1 MKKYVLIAC
10 LFLWQFTQIYAQQV
24 KGGVFEMI
32 DGESNPLIG
41 ANVVQLKTLNGTTT
55 DTEGR
60 FSLKLERKAPQKL
73 VVSYVSYQ
81 TDTINLNKTG
91 YGHIHITLDNLKNLD
106 EVEVVSR
113 KSGSHLSRTETRGI
127 TSINEGELQKAACC
141 NLSESFENSASV
153 DVSYADAVTGA
164 KQIQLLGLAG
174 LYTQMLTE
182 NIPNLRGLAVPY
194 RLGYVPGT
202 WMESIQV
209 SKGTSS
215 VVNGYEAMA
224 GQINIEYKKP
234 DEGDKFFLN
243 LYGSQMGKVEGN
255 LNARFELNEKWSTA
269 ILAHAEYFGTRH
281 DNNDDSFLDD
291 PLIRQVNLFNRW
303 RYKGQNLR
311 MQFGFKYL
319 TENRQGGQMH
329 YDAEK
334 PNDTENG
341 YGVGVETDRYEGFLK
356 IGYIIKNRANSS
368 IGFQNQ
374 VVYHDVN
381 SFYGLNDYDAN
392 QLSYYGNLMLQSYI
406 SDTRHQYT
414 TGISFALDDYNQQLN
429 DTTWIRN
436 EQVSGAFFQY
446 TYSNYKNLN
455 LIAGVRLDY
464 NNLFGWLFTPRLHA
478 KYNINEHNML
488 RLSLGRGFRT
498 ANVIAENTSILATSK
513 QIVFTEELNI
523 ESSWNFGLTY
533 TAYINIGIKE
543 LSITTDFFHTR
554 FNNQVIMDREEDPFI
569 VYIYNL
575 DGKSYSNSIQVEA
588 QHEPVN
594 RFELKLAFRY
604 NDVKTTIGGE
614 LKEKPF
620 VSKYIGLLSASYQ
633 TNLKKWQFD
642 LNLQVNGDQRLPYT
656 GFNPEIYQSPE
667 RSPVYAILNT
677 QITKY
682 FKRWDVYIGGEN
694 LTNYRQDHPIIQAN
708 EPFGDY
714 FDSSIV
720 WGPISGIKVYLGIR
734 FTIRK

>member
-1 MKKYVLIAC
+1 M
-10 LFLWQFTQIYAQQV
+10 
-24 KGGVFEMI
+24 
-32 DGESNPLIG
+32 
-41 ANVVQLKTLNGTTT
+41 
-55 DTEGR
+55 
-60 FSLKLERKAPQKL
+60 
-73 VVSYVSYQ
+73 
-81 TDTINLNKTG
+81 
-91 YGHIHITLDNLKNLD
+91 
-106 EVEVVSR
+106 
-113 KSGSHLSRTETRGI
+113 
-127 TSINEGELQKAACC
+127 
-141 NLSESFENSASV
+141 
-153 DVSYADAVTGA
+153 
-164 KQIQLLGLAG
+164 
-174 LYTQMLTE
+174 
-182 NIPNLRGLAVPY
+182 
-194 RLGYVPGT
+194 
-202 WMESIQV
+202 
-209 SKGTSS
+209 
-215 VVNGYEAMA
+215 
-224 GQINIEYKKP
+224 
-234 DEGDKFFLN
+234 FLN
-243 LYGSQMGKVEGN
+243 LYGNHMGKIEGN
-255 LNARFELNEKWSTA
+255 LNARFELNDKWSTM
-269 ILAHAEYFGTRH
+269 IFAHAEEFGVKYD
-281 DNNDDSFLDD
+281 DNNDSFLDD
-291 PLIRQVNLFNRW
+291 PLIRQINLFNRW
-303 RYKGQNLR
+303 KYKGQDLR

-319 TENRQGGQMH
+319 TENRQGGQMN
-329 YDAEK
+329 YDPEK

-356 IGYIIKNRANSS
+356 MGYILKNRANSS

-414 TGISFALDDYNQQLN
+414 TGISFALDNYNQQLN
-429 DTTWIRN
+429 DTTWVRN

-464 NNLFGWLFTPRLHA
+464 NNLYGWLFTPRLHA
-478 KYNINEHNML
+478 KYNINEHNIL
-488 RLSLGRGFRT
+488 RLSFGRGFRT

-513 QIVFTEELNI
+513 RVLFTEELNI

-533 TAYINIGIKE
+533 TAYIDIGAKE
-543 LSITTDFFHTR
+543 LSITTDYFHTR

-575 DGKSYSNSIQVEA
+575 NGKSYSNSVQVEA
-588 QHEPVN
+588 QYEPIN

-656 GFNPEIYQSPE
+656 GFNPEPYQRPE

-720 WGPISGIKVYLGIR
+720 WGPISGIKVYAGVR
-734 FTIRK
+734 FTIK

>member
-1 MKKYVLIAC
+1 MKRYILLTC

-32 DGESNPLIG
+32 GGESNPLIG
-41 ANVVQLKTLNGTTT
+41 ANVVQLNTLNGTTT
-55 DTEGR
+55 DAEGH
-60 FSLKLERKAPQKL
+60 FNLNLERKAPKKL

-81 TDTINLNKTG
+81 SDTINLNETG
-91 YGHIHITLDNLKNLD
+91 FGHVHVTLDNLKNLD

-113 KSGSHLSRTETRGI
+113 KSGSHISRSETRGI

-182 NIPNLRGLAVPY
+182 NIPNLRGLAIPY
-194 RLGYVPGT
+194 RLGYVPGS

-215 VVNGYEAMA
+215 VINGYEAMA

-234 DEGDKFFLN
+234 DEGEKFFLN
-243 LYGSQMGKVEGN
+243 LYGNQMGKIEGN
-255 LNARFELNEKWSTA
+255 LNTRFELNEKWSTM
-269 ILAHAEYFGTRH
+269 ILAHAEYNGTKH
-281 DNNDDSFLDD
+281 DDNDDSFMDD
-291 PLIRQVNLFNRW
+291 PLIEQVNLLNRW
-303 RYKGQNLR
+303 KYKGDNLR
-311 MQFGFKYL
+311 LQFGIQYL
-319 TENRQGGQMH
+319 TENRQGGQMNFDPGEPH
-329 YDAEK
+329 
-334 PNDTENG
+334 DTENG
-341 YGVGVETDRYEGFLK
+341 YGIGVETDRYLGFFK
-356 IGYIIKNRANSS
+356 MGYILKNRDKSS

-374 VVYHDVN
+374 VVYHDVT
-381 SFYGLNDYDAN
+381 SFYGLNDYNAD
-392 QLSYYGNLMLQSYI
+392 QFSYYGNLMFQSYI
-406 SDTRHQYT
+406 NDTRHQYT
-414 TGISFALDDYNQQLN
+414 TGISFSLDNYNQQLN
-429 DTTWIRN
+429 DTSWIRN
-436 EQVSGAFFQY
+436 EQVAGGFFQY
-446 TYSNYKNLN
+446 TYSNFKNLN
-455 LIAGVRLDY
+455 IIAGLRLDH
-464 NNLFGWLFTPRLHA
+464 NNLYGWLFTPRLHA
-478 KYNINEHNML
+478 KYNINEHNVL
-488 RLSLGRGFRT
+488 RLSFGRGYRT

-513 QIVFTEELNI
+513 QIQFLENLEI

-533 TAYINIGIKE
+533 TAYIDIGSRE
-543 LSITTDFFHTR
+543 LTLTTDYFYTK
-554 FNNQVIMDREEDPFI
+554 FNNQVILDREEDPFI

-575 DGKSYSNSIQVEA
+575 DGPSYSNSIQVET
-588 QHEPVN
+588 QYEPIN

-604 NDVKTTIGGE
+604 NDVKTTIGDE
-614 LKEKPF
+614 LQEKPF

-642 LNLQVNGDQRLPYT
+642 MNLQLNGDQRLPYT

-677 QITKY
+677 QVTKY

-694 LTNYRQDHPIIQAN
+694 LTSYKQNNPIIQPH
-708 EPFGDY
+708 EPFGEY
-714 FDSSIV
+714 FDSSMV
-720 WGPISGIKVYLGIR
+720 WGPV
-734 FTIRK
+734 

>member
-1 MKKYVLIAC
+1 MKKYIFIAS
-10 LFLWQFTQIYAQQV
+10 LVLWQAAQIYSQQV
-24 KGGVFEMI
+24 SGAVFELVS
-32 DGESNPLIG
+32 GESNPLVG
-41 ANVVQLKTLNGTTT
+41 ANVVQLNSLNGTTT
-55 DTEGR
+55 DVRGH
-60 FSLKLERKAPQKL
+60 FNLKLKKKFSKRL

-81 TDTINLNKTG
+81 SDTINLEETG
-91 YGHIHITLDNLKNLD
+91 FERVHITLNNLQNLD

-113 KSGSHLSRTETRGI
+113 KKGSHLSRTETRGI

-194 RLGYVPGT
+194 RLGYVPGS
-202 WMESIQV
+202 WMHSIQV

-215 VVNGYEAMA
+215 VINGYEAMA

-234 DEGDKFFLN
+234 DDGEKMFLN
-243 LYGSQMGKVEGN
+243 IYGNHMGKIEGN
-255 LNARFELNEKWSTA
+255 LNARFELNKKWSTM
-269 ILAHAEYFGTRH
+269 IFVHAEEFGVKH
-281 DNNDDSFLDD
+281 DYNNDSFLDD

-303 RYKGQNLR
+303 RYKGKSFR
-311 MQFGFKYL
+311 TQFGIKYL
-319 TENRQGGQMH
+319 TENRQGGQMN
-329 YDAEK
+329 YDPKK
-334 PNDTENG
+334 PSDIENG
-341 YGVGVETDRYEGFLK
+341 YGVGVETDRYEGVLK
-356 IGYIIKNRANSS
+356 IGYILKNRVNSS

-406 SDTRHQYT
+406 SDTRHQFT
-414 TGISFALDDYNQQLN
+414 TGISFTVDNYNQQLN
-429 DTTWIRN
+429 DTTWKRN

-455 LIAGVRLDY
+455 LIAGMRLDY

-478 KYNINEHNML
+478 KFNINEHNVL
-488 RLSLGRGFRT
+488 RLSFGRGFRT

-513 QIVFTEELNI
+513 QVLFTEELNI

-533 TAYINIGIKE
+533 TAYIDIGVKQ
-543 LSITTDFFHTR
+543 LSFTTDYFHTR

-569 VYIYNL
+569 VYVYNL
-575 DGKSYSNSIQVEA
+575 DGKSYSNSLQIEA
-588 QHEPVN
+588 QYEPIN

-604 NDVKTTIGGE
+604 NDVMTTIGGE

-642 LNLQVNGDQRLPYT
+642 LNLQLNGDQRLPYT
-656 GFNPEIYQSPE
+656 GFNPEPYQRPE

-720 WGPISGIKVYLGIR
+720 WGPISGIKVYAGVR
-734 FTIRK
+734 FTIK

>member
-1 MKKYVLIAC
+1 MKRYILLTC

-32 DGESNPLIG
+32 GGESNPLIG
-41 ANVVQLKTLNGTTT
+41 ANVVQLNTLNGTTT
-55 DTEGR
+55 DAEGH
-60 FSLKLERKAPQKL
+60 FNLNLERKAPKKL

-81 TDTINLNKTG
+81 SDTINLNETG
-91 YGHIHITLDNLKNLD
+91 FGHVHVTLNNLKNLD

-113 KSGSHLSRTETRGI
+113 KSGSHISRSETRGI

-182 NIPNLRGLAVPY
+182 NIPNLRGLAIPY
-194 RLGYVPGT
+194 RLGYVPGS

-215 VVNGYEAMA
+215 VINGYEAMA

-234 DEGDKFFLN
+234 DEGEKFFLN
-243 LYGSQMGKVEGN
+243 LYGNQMGKIEGN
-255 LNARFELNEKWSTA
+255 LNTRFELNEKWSTM
-269 ILAHAEYFGTRH
+269 ILAHAEYNGTKH
-281 DNNDDSFLDD
+281 DDNDDSFMDD
-291 PLIRQVNLFNRW
+291 PLIEQVNLLNRW
-303 RYKGQNLR
+303 KYKGDNLR
-311 MQFGFKYL
+311 LQFGIQYL
-319 TENRQGGQMH
+319 TENRQGGQMNFDPGEPH
-329 YDAEK
+329 
-334 PNDTENG
+334 DTENG
-341 YGVGVETDRYEGFLK
+341 YGIGVKTDRYLGFFK
-356 IGYIIKNRANSS
+356 MGYILKNRDKSS

-374 VVYHDVN
+374 VVYHDVT
-381 SFYGLNDYDAN
+381 SFYGLNDYNAD
-392 QLSYYGNLMLQSYI
+392 QFSYYGNLMFQSYI
-406 SDTRHQYT
+406 NDTRHQYT
-414 TGISFALDDYNQQLN
+414 TGISFSLDNYNQQLN
-429 DTTWIRN
+429 DTSWIRN
-436 EQVSGAFFQY
+436 EQVAGGFFQY
-446 TYSNYKNLN
+446 TYSNFKNLN
-455 LIAGVRLDY
+455 IIAGLRLDH
-464 NNLFGWLFTPRLHA
+464 NNLYGWLFTPRLHA
-478 KYNINEHNML
+478 KYNINEHNVL
-488 RLSLGRGFRT
+488 RLSFGRGYRT

-513 QIVFTEELNI
+513 QIQFLENLEI

-533 TAYINIGIKE
+533 TAYIDIGSRE
-543 LSITTDFFHTR
+543 LTLTTDYFYTK
-554 FNNQVIMDREEDPFI
+554 FNNQVILDREEDPFI

-575 DGKSYSNSIQVEA
+575 DGPSYSNSIQVET
-588 QHEPVN
+588 QYEPIN

-604 NDVKTTIGGE
+604 NDVKTTIGDE
-614 LKEKPF
+614 LQEKPF

-642 LNLQVNGDQRLPYT
+642 MNLQLNGDQRLPYT

-677 QITKY
+677 QVTKY

-694 LTNYRQDHPIIQAN
+694 LTSYKQNNPIIQPH
-708 EPFGDY
+708 EPFGEY
-714 FDSSIV
+714 FDSSMV
-720 WGPISGIKVYLGIR
+720 WGPVSGIKVYAGVR
-734 FTIRK
+734 FTIK

>member
-1 MKKYVLIAC
+1 MKKYIFIVSL
-10 LFLWQFTQIYAQQV
+10 LLWQAAQIYSQQV
-24 KGGVFEMI
+24 NGGVFELVN
-32 DGESNPLIG
+32 GENSPLVG
-41 ANVVQLKTLNGTTT
+41 ANVVQLNSLNGTTT
-55 DTEGR
+55 DASGH
-60 FSLKLERKAPQKL
+60 FNLKLEKGVDQTL

-81 TDTINLNKTG
+81 SDTVNLIETG
-91 YGHIHITLDNLKNLD
+91 FAHVHVTLNNLQNLD

-113 KSGSHLSRTETRGI
+113 KKGSHLSRSETRGI

-194 RLGYVPGT
+194 RLGYVPGS
-202 WMESIQV
+202 WMHSIQV

-215 VVNGYEAMA
+215 VINGYEAMA

-234 DEGDKFFLN
+234 DDGEKMFLN
-243 LYGSQMGKVEGN
+243 LYGNHMGKIEGN
-255 LNARFELNEKWSTA
+255 LNARFDINDKWSTM
-269 ILAHAEYFGTRH
+269 IFAHAEEFGVKY
-281 DNNDDSFLDD
+281 DYNDDSFLDD

-303 RYKGQNLR
+303 KYKGQDLR

-319 TENRQGGQMH
+319 TENRQGGQMN
-329 YDAEK
+329 YDPEK

-341 YGVGVETDRYEGFLK
+341 YGVGVETDRYEAFLK
-356 IGYIIKNRANSS
+356 IGYILKNRANSS

-381 SFYGLNDYDAN
+381 SFYGLNDYDAT

-414 TGISFALDDYNQQLN
+414 TGISFALDNYNQQLN

-478 KYNINEHNML
+478 KYNINEHNIL
-488 RLSLGRGFRT
+488 RLSFGRGFRT

-533 TAYINIGIKE
+533 TAYIDIGAKQ

-588 QHEPVN
+588 QYEPVN

-614 LKEKPF
+614 LKEMPF

-656 GFNPEIYQSPE
+656 GFNPEPYQRPE

-694 LTNYRQDHPIIQAN
+694 ITNYRQDDPIIQAN

-720 WGPISGIKVYLGIR
+720 WGP
-734 FTIRK
+734 

>member
-1 MKKYVLIAC
+1 MKRYILLTC

-32 DGESNPLIG
+32 GGESNPLIG
-41 ANVVQLKTLNGTTT
+41 ANVVQLNTLNGTTT
-55 DTEGR
+55 DAEGH
-60 FSLKLERKAPQKL
+60 FNLNLERKAPKKL

-81 TDTINLNKTG
+81 SDTINLNETG
-91 YGHIHITLDNLKNLD
+91 FGHVHVTLNNLKNLD

-113 KSGSHLSRTETRGI
+113 KSGSHISRSETRGI

-182 NIPNLRGLAVPY
+182 NIPNLRGLAIPY
-194 RLGYVPGT
+194 RLGYVPGS

-215 VVNGYEAMA
+215 VINGYEAMA

-234 DEGDKFFLN
+234 DEGEKFFLN
-243 LYGSQMGKVEGN
+243 LYGNQMGKIEGN
-255 LNARFELNEKWSTA
+255 LNTRFELNEKWSTM
-269 ILAHAEYFGTRH
+269 ILAHAEYNGTKH
-281 DNNDDSFLDD
+281 DDNDDSFMDD
-291 PLIRQVNLFNRW
+291 PLIEQVNLLNRW
-303 RYKGQNLR
+303 KYKGDNLR
-311 MQFGFKYL
+311 LQFGIQYL
-319 TENRQGGQMH
+319 TENRQGGQMNFDPGEPH
-329 YDAEK
+329 
-334 PNDTENG
+334 DTENG
-341 YGVGVETDRYEGFLK
+341 YGIGVKTDRYLGFFK
-356 IGYIIKNRANSS
+356 MGYILKNRDKSS

-374 VVYHDVN
+374 VVYHDVT
-381 SFYGLNDYDAN
+381 SFYGLNDYNAD
-392 QLSYYGNLMLQSYI
+392 QFSYYGNLMFQSYI
-406 SDTRHQYT
+406 NDTRHQYT
-414 TGISFALDDYNQQLN
+414 TGISFSLDNYNQQLN
-429 DTTWIRN
+429 DTSWIRN
-436 EQVSGAFFQY
+436 EQVAGGFFQY
-446 TYSNYKNLN
+446 TYSNFKNLN
-455 LIAGVRLDY
+455 IIAGLRLDH
-464 NNLFGWLFTPRLHA
+464 NNLYGWLFTPRLHA
-478 KYNINEHNML
+478 KYNINEHNVL
-488 RLSLGRGFRT
+488 RLSFGRGYRT

-513 QIVFTEELNI
+513 QIQFLENLEI

-533 TAYINIGIKE
+533 TAYIDIGSRE
-543 LSITTDFFHTR
+543 LTLTTDYFYTK
-554 FNNQVIMDREEDPFI
+554 FNNQVILDREEDPFI

-575 DGKSYSNSIQVEA
+575 DGPSYSNSIQVET
-588 QHEPVN
+588 QYEPIN

-604 NDVKTTIGGE
+604 NDVKTTIGDE
-614 LKEKPF
+614 LQEKPF

-642 LNLQVNGDQRLPYT
+642 MNLQLNGDQRLPYT

-677 QITKY
+677 QVTKY

-694 LTNYRQDHPIIQAN
+694 LTSYKQNNPIIQPH
-708 EPFGDY
+708 EPFGEY
-714 FDSSIV
+714 FDSSMV
-720 WGPISGIKVYLGIR
+720 WGPVSGIKVYAGIR
-734 FTIRK
+734 FTIK

>member
-1 MKKYVLIAC
+1 MKRYILLTC

-32 DGESNPLIG
+32 GGESNPLIG
-41 ANVVQLKTLNGTTT
+41 ANVVQLNTLNGTTT
-55 DTEGR
+55 DAEGH
-60 FSLKLERKAPQKL
+60 FNLNLERKAPKKL

-81 TDTINLNKTG
+81 SDTINLNETG
-91 YGHIHITLDNLKNLD
+91 FGHVHVTLDNLKNLD

-113 KSGSHLSRTETRGI
+113 KSGSHISRSETRGI

-182 NIPNLRGLAVPY
+182 NIPNLRGLAIPY
-194 RLGYVPGT
+194 RLGYVPGS

-215 VVNGYEAMA
+215 VINGYEAMA

-234 DEGDKFFLN
+234 DEGEKFFLN
-243 LYGSQMGKVEGN
+243 LYGNQMGKIEGN
-255 LNARFELNEKWSTA
+255 LNTRFELNEKWSTM
-269 ILAHAEYFGTRH
+269 ILAHAEYNGTKH
-281 DNNDDSFLDD
+281 DDNDDSFMDD
-291 PLIRQVNLFNRW
+291 PLIEQVNLLNRW
-303 RYKGQNLR
+303 KYKGDNLR
-311 MQFGFKYL
+311 LQFGIQYL
-319 TENRQGGQMH
+319 TENRQGGQMNFDPGEPH
-329 YDAEK
+329 
-334 PNDTENG
+334 DTENG
-341 YGVGVETDRYEGFLK
+341 YGIGVETDRYLGFFK
-356 IGYIIKNRANSS
+356 MGYILKNRDKSS

-374 VVYHDVN
+374 VVYHDVT
-381 SFYGLNDYDAN
+381 SFYGLNDYNAD
-392 QLSYYGNLMLQSYI
+392 QFSYYGNLMFQSYI
-406 SDTRHQYT
+406 NDTRHQYT
-414 TGISFALDDYNQQLN
+414 TGISFSLDNYNQQLN
-429 DTTWIRN
+429 DTSWIRN
-436 EQVSGAFFQY
+436 EQVAGGFFQY
-446 TYSNYKNLN
+446 TYSNFKNLN
-455 LIAGVRLDY
+455 IIAGLRLDH
-464 NNLFGWLFTPRLHA
+464 NNLYGWLFTPRLHA
-478 KYNINEHNML
+478 KYNINEHNVL
-488 RLSLGRGFRT
+488 RLSFGRGYRT

-513 QIVFTEELNI
+513 QIQFLENLEI

-533 TAYINIGIKE
+533 TAYIDIGSRE
-543 LSITTDFFHTR
+543 LTLTTDYFYTK
-554 FNNQVIMDREEDPFI
+554 FNNQVILDREEDPFI

-575 DGKSYSNSIQVEA
+575 DGPSYSNSIQVET
-588 QHEPVN
+588 QYEPIN

-604 NDVKTTIGGE
+604 NDVKTTIGDE
-614 LKEKPF
+614 LQEKPF

-642 LNLQVNGDQRLPYT
+642 MNLQLNGDQRLPYT

-677 QITKY
+677 QVTKY

-694 LTNYRQDHPIIQAN
+694 LTSYKQNNPIIQPH
-708 EPFGDY
+708 EPFGEY
-714 FDSSIV
+714 FDSSMV
-720 WGPISGIKVYLGIR
+720 WGPVSGIKVYAGIR
-734 FTIRK
+734 FTIK